1 MVFIFQAEVVG
12 EGSSPEVVA
21 GSSLE
26 AEAGSTAREGGAG
39 AAGATWSS
47 AAARATLTPDLPEA
61 GTRSGTGR
69 LAGAASAAAARA
81 AGATRAEGAEEGLN
95 LAGRAPPGT
104 ASPGT
109 ASPGA
114 SKRGWEAGHLRR
126 TPARSAADTTPDRT
140 IMATRQLPGES
151 SKRICIMT
159 CLINL

>member
-81 AGATRAEGAEEGLN
+81 AGATRAEGAEEASN
-95 LAGRAPPGT
+95 LAGRDPPGTAPPGT
-104 ASPGT
+104 TSP
-109 ASPGA
+109 
-114 SKRGWEAGHLRR
+114 
-126 TPARSAADTTPDRT
+126 DTTPVKTT
-140 IMATRQLPGES
+140 IAIRQLPGES
-151 SKRICIMT
+151 AKRTCIVT
-159 CLINL
+159 CLINLLLPLKPLQELSSSFSGA